1 MTVQFS
7 KLKLLESVSSP
18 GQVVFAS
25 VSELVT
31 VQSFPSK
38 GKVSSIVD
46 LKAVKFKI
54 NKAERNIIG

>member
-1 MTVQFS
+1 MTVQFN
-7 KLKLLESVSSP
+7 KLKLLWSVSSP
-18 GQVVFAS
+18 GQVLTAY

-31 VQSFPSK
+31 VQSFASK